1 MDPNKEPQHPQN
13 KSIQSNDSD
22 KNSHRRIIGLQQNEA
37 SIVNTLPA
45 AVLEEFSEVLDDE
58 LESGDEDTLPD
69 LNQQPKLHQLLT
81 HQNFKLLEQI
91 LEELQHHNEV
101 KWSQWTV
108 DDLFPTLLRNPHN
121 LMKHCVVKDLEV
133 IGRVLHSYT
142 GCHFF
147 SSSYNKAK
155 NANTIGRAFEGDDL
169 VEEMHRPM
177 KNPVVPKPDSLVDI
191 CKNKIL
197 QNKFLVEC
205 LPVSYAR
212 VMHSIQ
218 KFYYVNENPV
228 NMTLNKCLA
237 GPKYRLN
244 FLHIQSSIKAGIK
257 WRPEHL
263 ITHIF

>member
-1 MDPNKEPQHPQN
+1 MLGRNIFKQPVAKYFTCLKPEQIQEDPKRKQQQPQN
-13 KSIQSNDSD
+13 EPIQSKDSE
-22 KNSHRRIIGLQQNEA
+22 KISHRRIIELQQNEA

-45 AVLEEFSEVLDDE
+45 AVLEEFSEVLDND
-58 LESGDEDTLPD
+58 LESGDEDTLLD

-91 LEELQHHNEV
+91 LGELKHQNEV

-121 LMKHCVVKDLEV
+121 LMKYCVVKDLEI

-147 SSSYNKAK
+147 SSSCNKAK

-169 VEEMHRPM
+169 VEEMCRPM
-177 KNPVVPKPDSLVDI
+177 KNPVVPKPDSLLNI

-197 QNKFLVEC
+197 QNKFLVKC

-212 VMHSIQ
+212 VMHRIW
-218 KFYYVNENPV
+218 KLDYVNE
-228 NMTLNKCLA
+228 
-237 GPKYRLN
+237 
-244 FLHIQSSIKAGIK
+244 S
-257 WRPEHL
+257 
-263 ITHIF
+263 